1 MTSSNLMT
9 EGLNL
14 MLVGMGFVFIFLT
27 LLVFATSIMS
37 RIISSYEKNVGVLPE
52 EGISSPTAVI
62 SPAMNQSQHANDDK
76 NVITV
81 LSAAVHKFRSRHK

>member
-27 LLVFATSIMS
+27 LLVIVTSLMS
-37 RIISSYEKNVGVLPE
+37 KIITSYEKNFGVLPE
-52 EGISSPTAVI
+52 DGIPAPTAVI
-62 SPAMNQSQHANDDK
+62 SQAMSEKQHANDDK
-76 NVITV
+76 SLISI
-81 LSAAVHKFRSRHK
+81 LSASIHKFRSRHK

>member
-27 LLVFATSIMS
+27 LLVIVTSLMS
-37 RIISSYEKNVGVLPE
+37 KIIDSYEKNFGVLPE
-52 EGISSPTAVI
+52 DGIPAPTAVI
-62 SPAMNQSQHANDDK
+62 SQAMSDKQHANDDK
-76 NVITV
+76 NLISI
-81 LSAAVHKFRSRHK
+81 LSASIHKFRSRHK